1 MSDGPLTPRR
11 AELGNSHIQTLPKTL
26 GQQHGSAMDT
36 IYNYAM
42 DNGEQ
47 MTAGKIVLN

>member
-1 MSDGPLTPRR
+1 MLNLEIRISK
-11 AELGNSHIQTLPKTL
+11 TLPETL
-26 GQQHGSAMDT
+26 GQQHSSAMDT

-42 DNGEQ
+42 DIAEQ